1 MNEEFLELI
10 KKCKFISKP
19 NEWFVSGSECFL
31 DETFIYPEYKVD
43 YKINQL
49 CGLFNG
55 MKLI

>member
-31 DETFIYPEYKVD
+31 DETCIYPEYKVD

-55 MKLI
+55 T